1 MPFPT
6 TLEFIV
12 EAESQLGVQLP
23 KSFRAHL
30 LASNG
35 GEVDVEDDTWQ
46 VYPVFD
52 KSDRKRIARTAN
64 HIVYET
70 KQARSWP
77 GFPEQAI
84 AIADNGSGDKLV
96 YLPSAHDPK
105 QLGSALLLCN
115 LETRQTSVVAE
126 DFGKL

>member
-6 TLEFIV
+6 TLEFII

-23 KSFRAHL
+23 ESFRAHL

-35 GEVDVEDDTWQ
+35 GEVDAEDDTWQ
-46 VYPVFD
+46 VFPVFD

-70 KQARSWP
+70 KQARSWT
-77 GFPEQAI
+77 GFPSAAVAI
-84 AIADNGSGDKLV
+84 AENGTGDKLV
-96 YLPSAHDPK
+96 FLPSAQDAK
-105 QLGSALLLCN
+105 RLGSAVLHWDH
-115 LETRQTSVVAE
+115 ETGQTSVVAE
-126 DFGKL
+126 DFGQL

>member
-12 EAESQLGVQLP
+12 EAENHLGVQLP
-23 KSFRAHL
+23 ESFRTHL

-52 KSDRKRIARTAN
+52 KSDRKHIARTAN

-77 GFPEQAI
+77 GFPVQAV

-96 YLPSAHDPK
+96 FLPGAPDAK
-105 QLGSALLLCN
+105 QLGSAVHLWDH
-115 LETRQTSVVAE
+115 ETRETSVVAE
-126 DFGKL
+126 DFNQL

>member
-1 MPFPT
+1 MLFPT

-23 KSFRAHL
+23 ESFRAHL

-70 KQARSWP
+70 KQSRNWS
-77 GFPEQAI
+77 GFPSHAV
-84 AIADNGSGDKLV
+84 AFADNGSGDKLV
-96 YLPSAHDPK
+96 FLPSTPESK
-105 QLGSALLLCN
+105 QLGNTVYLWDH
-115 LETRQTSVVAE
+115 ETRKTSVVAG
-126 DFGKL
+126 DFNQL